1 LEHAPLKKM
10 SSGIAPIDSLL
21 GGGLGKGEMLLLF
34 GERGTGKTSFA
45 FQAVIRA
52 ASLGIGSTIIYT
64 NGLMPVAR
72 LMELAGSDWPKVS
85 NMVWILE
92 VKNFEDQ
99 DVLVDSLEEKLPPN
113 TGLLVI
119 DSVTACYRGAL
130 GEVGENIPLNKALN
144 RELAIV
150 KDLCLRKGLMTV
162 LTSEVT
168 SQMDGKGNRPV
179 AAAIL
184 TYWADR
190 VLRLDRIQGEVRKV
204 TSVKPAA
211 LKEALLRLSA
221 GGLEG
226 FKEERQ

>member
-1 LEHAPLKKM
+1 M
-10 SSGIAPIDSLL
+10 SSGIAPIDSFL
-21 GGGLGKGEMLLLF
+21 GGGLEKGELLLLF
-34 GERGTGKTSFA
+34 GERGAGKTSFA
-45 FQAVIRA
+45 FQAAIHA
-52 ASLGIGSTIIYT
+52 ASIGIGTTIIYT

-72 LMELAGSDWPKVS
+72 LMELAGSDWLKVS

-99 DVLVDSLEEKLPPN
+99 DVLFDSLEEKMPPN

-119 DSVTACYRGAL
+119 DSITACYRGAL
-130 GEVGENIPLNKALN
+130 GEVGENIPLNKALS
-144 RELAIV
+144 RELAII
-150 KDLCLRKGLMTV
+150 KDLCTRKGLMAV
-162 LTSEVT
+162 LTSEVA

-190 VLRLDRIQGEVRKV
+190 VLRLDRVQGDVRKV
-204 TSVKPAA
+204 TLIKPAA
-211 LKEALLRLSA
+211 QKEALLRLSA

-226 FKEERQ
+226 FNEERK